1 MRRRNLPFAMGLLLA
16 AAACG
21 PAQVVVT
28 IEQTANNPDGSG
40 TMTQPLTGLEVQILP
55 YDRDQVFDSLQKA
68 FGTPEP
74 EIPQDL
80 LDARDQVRQAQ
91 EKWQSATA
99 RWNTLR
105 DTLQKINE
113 AIKKYSR
120 GEAQYVVM
128 YKDFEAFD
136 AERARVEKEMNASF
150 KEFDSL
156 QKGTIHESDSVRIA
170 RENWADEAFADVDPV
185 ITAKVRAAGL
195 PVVVDT
201 TDANGVASGDQ
212 FKVPPGKYWVY
223 ARYELPYTELYWN
236 VPIEVKRG
244 DPNEIKLNRDNAKE
258 RIKL

>member
-28 IEQTANNPDGSG
+28 MEQTTNKPDGSG
-40 TMTQPLTGLEVQILP
+40 TTTQPLSGVEVQLLP
-55 YDRDQVFDSLQKA
+55 YDRDQVFDSLENA
-68 FGTPEP
+68 FPAKQP
-74 EIPQDL
+74 DIPQDL

-91 EKWQSATA
+91 EQWQASTA

-105 DTLQKINE
+105 DTLQKIND

-120 GEAQYVVM
+120 GEAQYIVM

-136 AERARVEKEMNASF
+136 SERARVEREMNASF
-150 KEFDSL
+150 KRFDSL
-156 QKGTIHESDSVRIA
+156 QKGTLHESDSVRIA
-170 RENWADEAFADVDPV
+170 RENWADSAFADVDAV
-185 ITAKVRAAGL
+185 ITAKIRASGL
-195 PVVVDT
+195 REAADT
-201 TDANGVASGDQ
+201 TDANGIASGDQ

-223 ARYELPYTELYWN
+223 ARYELPYSELYWN

-244 DPNEIKLNRDNAKE
+244 DPNEVKLTRENAKE